1 LIYWEPRTPQQLSK
15 PTTYS
20 SFPLHLKDEADLVSS
35 YVWLLSSF
43 KTQIIMEFSK
53 LCKDFY
59 EVFSKNR
66 WEENAYKSLFI
77 LLIADL
83 MDVSQ

>member
-1 LIYWEPRTPQQLSK
+1 MYWKPRTPQQPSE

-20 SFPLHLKDEADLVSS
+20 SFPLHLKDEIDLVSS

-43 KTQIIMEFSK
+43 KTEIIMEFAE

-59 EVFSKNR
+59 EVFSKNH
-66 WEENAYKSLFI
+66 WEENTYKSLLI
-77 LLIADL
+77 LLITDL

>member
-1 LIYWEPRTPQQLSK
+1 
-15 PTTYS
+15 
-20 SFPLHLKDEADLVSS
+20 
-35 YVWLLSSF
+35 
-43 KTQIIMEFSK
+43 MEFAE

-66 WEENAYKSLFI
+66 WKENTYKSLLI
-77 LLIADL
+77 LLITDL

>member
-1 LIYWEPRTPQQLSK
+1 
-15 PTTYS
+15 
-20 SFPLHLKDEADLVSS
+20 
-35 YVWLLSSF
+35 
-43 KTQIIMEFSK
+43 MEFSK